1 MFNKGL
7 VTQEMSYGTCE
18 SAGEKA
24 IGLDKDK
31 RKNRGGGREGQ
42 TN

>member
-18 SAGEKA
+18 SAGENA